1 MTVSD
6 RVVVI
11 GGGFAGV
18 AAACRLAQEGHRPI
32 LLERSGRLG
41 GRAASFRD
49 RATGENVDYAQH
61 VTMRCC
67 TATDGFLRRIG
78 ASDAVAYQP
87 ELAVPILCG
96 GTRAAL
102 RSNLL
107 LPGLLHLAPALVAY
121 RCLSPRERLGI
132 LRAAIPLRLGVRS
145 DEPFGPWLRAR
156 GQGERAVERFWNPIC
171 VATLNARVDDVAV
184 HAARKVFRDGF
195 FDRQGA
201 GLGLFT
207 VPLGRVFEAARAYVE
222 AREGAVRASTG
233 ACAVR
238 IEAGRATAVETS
250 DGETLD
256 ASAVVAA
263 VPPWD
268 LSPLV
273 DDVRFD
279 PIVRGA
285 GRLRWS
291 PIVDVHLWLDRPV
304 LDDPFAV
311 AVDGPLQAVF
321 DVTGVHGS
329 DPSPAG
335 EDQSTG
341 RPSPKQL
348 RPRGEAAQHLV
359 LSQSAA
365 DRWIDRPT
373 DGIADDLAAALGD
386 LVPAARAARVVRLL
400 VVKHRR
406 ATFVPA
412 PGADACRPGVATPI
426 DRLCL
431 AGDWT
436 ATGWPSTIESAVR
449 SGIAAAGR
457 VAGALDADARS
468 DETSP

>member
-1 MTVSD
+1 MTMSE
-6 RVVVI
+6 RVVVV
-11 GGGFAGV
+11 GGGFAGI
-18 AAACRLAQEGHRPI
+18 AAACRLADEGHRLI

-49 RATGENVDYAQH
+49 RATGEDVDYAQH

-78 ASDAVAYQP
+78 ASGAVAYQD

-96 GTRAAL
+96 RMRTAL

-107 LPGLLHLAPALVAY
+107 LPGLLHLAPALVGY

-156 GQGERAVERFWNPIC
+156 GQDARAVERFWNPIC
-171 VATLNARVDDVAV
+171 VATLNAPVDAV
-184 HAARKVFRDGF
+184 GLHAAHKVFREGF
-195 FDRQGA
+195 FDRHGA
-201 GLGLFT
+201 GLGFFT
-207 VPLGRVFEAARAYVE
+207 VSLGRVFDAARAYIE
-222 AREGAVRASTG
+222 SRGGAVRASTG
-233 ACAVR
+233 VRAVR
-238 IEAGRATAVETS
+238 IETGRVTAVETS

-256 ASAVVAA
+256 ASAVVVA

-268 LSPLV
+268 LSPLI
-273 DDVRFD
+273 DDVRLD

-291 PIVDVHLWLDRPV
+291 PIVDVHLWLDRGV
-304 LDDPFAV
+304 LGDEFAV
-311 AVDGPLQAVF
+311 AVDGPLQAMF
-321 DVTGVHGS
+321 DITRLHGLS
-329 DPSPAG
+329 A
-335 EDQSTG
+335 EDSRSVG
-341 RPSPKQL
+341 
-348 RPRGEAAQHLV
+348 GGAHVV

-365 DRWIDRPT
+365 ERWIDRPT
-373 DGIADDLAAALGD
+373 DAIAEELVAALGD
-386 LVPAARAARVVRLL
+386 LVPAARAARVVRRL

-412 PGADACRPGVATPI
+412 PGADACRTGVATPI
-426 DRLCL
+426 DRLYL

-457 VAGALDADARS
+457 VAVTLDDVAPL